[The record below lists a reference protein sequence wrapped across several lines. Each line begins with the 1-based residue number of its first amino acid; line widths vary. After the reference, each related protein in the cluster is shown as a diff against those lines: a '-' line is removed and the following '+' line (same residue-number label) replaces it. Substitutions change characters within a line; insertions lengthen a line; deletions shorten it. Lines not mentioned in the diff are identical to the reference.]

1 MIAANPKHQDLLA
14 RRLELVAGLS
24 ALNAQALKLTQLLAG
39 LEMEVLRLE
48 LALKQAPADGELAR
62 ELLEEL
68 RTAHESAEAE
78 SGQQSQC
85 AGRIETAEQEIEALD
100 RLLQQ
105 AMERE
110 RRTS

>member
-1 MIAANPKHQDLLA
+1 MTHANPERQDLLT
-14 RRLELVAGLS
+14 RRLGLVAGLS

-39 LEMEVLRLE
+39 LDMEVLRLE
-48 LALKQAPADGELAR
+48 LALKQTPADGELAR
-62 ELLEEL
+62 ELQDEL

-78 SGQQSQC
+78 IERQSQC
-85 AGRIETAEQEIEALD
+85 AERIETAEQEIEALD

-110 RRTS
+110 GRTS